1 MTQREAVLKLSHKDC
16 ESLGSKPKLTATQ
29 MRSEYSPN
37 SGLSTDTV
45 RRIFGKKKKRKQK
58 WLTKNTGI
66 EYWSG
71 KDSI

>member
-45 RRIFGKKKKRKQK
+45 RRILEKKRKE
-58 WLTKNTGI
+58 NRNG
-66 EYWSG
+66 
-71 KDSI
+71 